1 MTVLLTGAVGWR
13 RTYFTCG
20 MFGLGVGT
28 ATMFLITEP
37 TRGLF
42 EVKPQEVPKTESEV
56 QAEEKAS

>member
-1 MTVLLTGAVGWR
+1 
-13 RTYFTCG
+13 